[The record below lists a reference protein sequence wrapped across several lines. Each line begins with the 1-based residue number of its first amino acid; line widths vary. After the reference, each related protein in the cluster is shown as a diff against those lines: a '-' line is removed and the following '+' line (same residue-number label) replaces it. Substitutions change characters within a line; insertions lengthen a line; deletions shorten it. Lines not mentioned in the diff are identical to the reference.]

1 MKIKENVKIAE
12 KIKNEEAALKLLN
25 DLKLQFEKEL
35 WALDPEMAVI
45 DAILNEHPEI
55 IAIVGKDISGVEQER
70 EMGRGDT
77 PTVEQIV
84 RAAIY
89 KEMKSLTYREL
100 EFRQHDS
107 RICSTFIRLD
117 DRKPFS
123 FKAYQKYISQIRGE
137 SLDRMLV
144 AINKIAIEEG
154 LEDGKRIRTDSTVV
168 ETNIHYP
175 TNNALIWDCIKTID
189 RLLKKLKDSGVE
201 IKVRSY
207 KKQAKKNNY
216 KINNTK
222 SKDKKK
228 EEFKKQ
234 LKLLRSSINQAER
247 AFTAQLPGTVEGW
260 TEAQSIIKA
269 LKDLLPKAEKVYD
282 ISWRHEILGEA
293 VPNKE
298 KIFSIYEDHT
308 DIIVKGKREVEFGH
322 KVNFTTGKSNLILD
336 CRILDGNPAD
346 SKIYMDVVDNI
357 SANYGVV
364 PRDVVADGGYASKA
378 NAGEAQRKG
387 IINIVFN
394 KITGSLKNIVRSRN
408 METRLKKWR
417 SGIEGVISN
426 YKRGFEMFRC
436 EWRTRER
443 FDAKVIWNAICY
455 NIRVMTGAF
464 LVKMQTQSQ

>member
-1 MKIKENVKIAE
+1 M
-12 KIKNEEAALKLLN
+12 KLLN
-25 DLKLQFEKEL
+25 DLKLQFEKQL

-45 DAILNEHPEI
+45 DTILNAHPEI
-55 IAIVGKDISGVEQER
+55 IVMVEQDIIGVKQESA
-70 EMGRGDT
+70 MGRQDM

-89 KEMKSLTYREL
+89 KEMKNLTYREL

-107 RICSTFIRLD
+107 RICSTFIKLD

-123 FKAYQKYISQIRGE
+123 FKVYQKYISQISGE
-137 SLDRMLV
+137 SLNKVLV
-144 AINKIAIEEG
+144 AINKIAMGEG

-175 TNNALIWDCIKTID
+175 TNNSLIWDCIKTID
-189 RLLKKLKDSGVE
+189 RLLKKLKESGVE

-222 SKDKKK
+222 SKDKQK

-247 AFTAQLPGTVEGW
+247 AFTASRPGTAEGW
-260 TEAQSIIKA
+260 IEAQAIIKA

-293 VPNKE
+293 VPNKD

-322 KVNFTTGKSNLILD
+322 KVNFATGRSNLILD

-346 SKIYMDVVDNI
+346 STIYMDVLDDI
-357 SANYGVV
+357 HENYGIV
-364 PRDVVADGGYASKA
+364 PRDVVTDGGYASKA
-378 NAGEAQRKG
+378 NAMEAMGKG
-387 IINIVFN
+387 IVNIVFN
-394 KITGSLKNIVRSRN
+394 KITGSLKNIVRSTN
-408 METRLKKWR
+408 IETRLKKWR
-417 SGIEGVISN
+417 SGIEAVISN
-426 YKRGFEMFRC
+426 LKRGFELFRC

-443 FDAKVIWNAICY
+443 FDAKVFWNAICY

-464 LVKMQTQSQ
+464 IAKMQTQLQ